1 MMMYNPKL
9 KPLPQ
14 EVWLDTVDV
23 AGTLAQYVRAAS
35 IPAESNGVAYAAS
48 ESLSER
54 INLYRHVSFQL
65 IQNAKH
71 LGVRLGS
78 TVSRFGPD
86 DEHNL
91 DVKTAKDSTWK
102 KYLGQLKHALEEF
115 HAIPVFSIAFY
126 LFAALGTFISLTN
139 LEFGSLQKFCVMLKA
154 RFWLIVVPIFIVFG
168 YPVVFS
174 MVRTIFPTDIKLND
188 KIT

>member
-9 KPLPQ
+9 KPLPK

-23 AGTLAQYVRAAS
+23 AGTLSQYIRAAS

-54 INLYRHVSFQL
+54 INLYQHLSFQL
-65 IQNAKH
+65 VQNAKH

-78 TVSRFGPD
+78 IVSRFGPD

-91 DVKTAKDSTWK
+91 NVNTAKDSTWK
-102 KYLGQLKHALEEF
+102 NYLGQLKKALEAF
-115 HAIPVFSIAFY
+115 HAIPVLSIAFY
-126 LFAALGTFISLTN
+126 LLAALGTFISLMN
-139 LEFGSLQKFCVMLKA
+139 LEFGSLRKFCVMLKA
-154 RFWLIVVPIFIVFG
+154 RFWLIIVPIFIVFG

-174 MVRTIFPTDIKLND
+174 MVRRVISIP
-188 KIT
+188 